1 MELLQKIKDKD
12 REAFMQL
19 MRLYG
24 EKLYSRLLSSLGD
37 RALAD
42 AAFKDALVEFY
53 NTLSRSGGE
62 DVVEAL
68 LNSYADRAGKQLLD
82 SSLQGLIIETASE
95 AGAVEAPQQPKKE
108 APQPEKAP
116 EPEKRPEAEELPE
129 PEKETEEEQGAE
141 PERGGYGPGFWF
153 AIGGLSLAILALLWL
168 IAGLMMDLGI
178 IPELDLG
185 YSWLRSVAPWF

>member
-42 AAFKDALVEFY
+42 TAFKDALVEFY

-95 AGAVEAPQQPKKE
+95 AEAVEAPPQPEKE

-129 PEKETEEEQGAE
+129 PEKEMEEEQGAE